1 MRRKKNKQM
10 EGQMSIFDMFSS
22 VIENTKTEEEN
33 VTVSEGGIAAA
44 DITAVETGT
53 QTSIF
58 DLFSTDEQDTQKQE
72 KKPKKNFFHR
82 TIQFAKSLEDKWK
95 NNLAALKML
104 LGLDDYA
111 DEDQQTILSS
121 YEGWGGLS
129 SYFEVEEKKVQL
141 ETLVGENTY
150 KGIKSS
156 ILTSYYTNEKIINF
170 MYQILSE
177 IGVKGKL
184 NILDPCMGTGNFYRM
199 LPDTLQDSNLYGV
212 ELEETSCNIAKQL
225 FQKANIQNCA
235 FEKAD
240 LPDNYFDLIIGNVP
254 FSDFSAADNTYGS
267 CLIHDYFFLK
277 ALDLARPGGIVAM
290 ITTKGTMDKKSS
302 RIRKMLAKKADLL
315 CAIRLPETAFAV
327 TGAKILVSSE
337 NDFTPAKRKEFCSKI
352 ATGSYDAIIIAQSQF
367 QKIPISPEYQ
377 EKYIKAQ
384 IEELDK
390 LLDSAEQNFTVRNI
404 ESSKKKLSVKLEKLQ
419 DSKRKDDVI
428 YFDQL
433 GVTKLIVDEAHYYKN
448 LLLTTKMNNIAGIN
462 TSSNSKRA
470 FDMFMKCQY
479 MEENC
484 RNKGIVFL
492 TGTPVSNS
500 MAEVY
505 TMQRYLQLN
514 TLKEL
519 GIDSFDSWASTFG
532 ETKTAM
538 ELAPEGTGYRARTR
552 FTRFVGLAEL
562 LTIFKEVA
570 DIKVKDIKE
579 MDVPNAVMETISIDA
594 SDEQKKYVD
603 GLASRAARIRD
614 GGVDPSEDN
623 MLKVTNEGRK
633 LALDQRLVGIE
644 EENFNSKAKYCVNQ
658 VMDIYEK
665 YPGKT
670 QVIFLDLSTPKKG
683 EFNVYDD
690 VKAKLIERGIPEGEI
705 AFIHSAK
712 TNKQKVDLCKKVNEG
727 VIRVLLGSTD
737 KAGTGCNFQKKLIA
751 LHDLDCPWRPSDLT
765 QRSGRIIR
773 QGNFNKEVYIYRYV
787 TKNTFDSY
795 LWQTVENKQR
805 YIGQILSEENIPRRM
820 EEDDLTL
827 SFAEIKAAACGNPLI
842 KEQMEL
848 TQQVKRLKMQ
858 KNNFLNQYYELE
870 SYISKIAPNR
880 IEQYKKNIENIE
892 KDIEVAKK
900 YHTGD
905 FHIKVLD
912 KYDSDTRAEA
922 NKIIHNIQP
931 SYKNERKIASYQG
944 FDIILDRKS
953 VYSHQTMI
961 IRGNYDY
968 EFEFSG
974 STNIMYQIDKIIE
987 YGILEE
993 LKTFKRR
1000 LEFESRKFV
1009 TAKTELNPD
1018 FPHESELI
1026 KKQARLS
1033 ELNQKLSA

>member
-1 MRRKKNKQM
+1 M
-10 EGQMSIFDMFSS
+10 
-22 VIENTKTEEEN
+22 
-33 VTVSEGGIAAA
+33 
-44 DITAVETGT
+44 
-53 QTSIF
+53 
-58 DLFSTDEQDTQKQE
+58 
-72 KKPKKNFFHR
+72 
-82 TIQFAKSLEDKWK
+82 
-95 NNLAALKML
+95 
-104 LGLDDYA
+104 
-111 DEDQQTILSS
+111 
-121 YEGWGGLS
+121 
-129 SYFEVEEKKVQL
+129 
-141 ETLVGENTY
+141 
-150 KGIKSS
+150 
-156 ILTSYYTNEKIINF
+156 
-170 MYQILSE
+170 
-177 IGVKGKL
+177 
-184 NILDPCMGTGNFYRM
+184 
-199 LPDTLQDSNLYGV
+199 
-212 ELEETSCNIAKQL
+212 
-225 FQKANIQNCA
+225 
-235 FEKAD
+235 
-240 LPDNYFDLIIGNVP
+240 
-254 FSDFSAADNTYGS
+254 
-267 CLIHDYFFLK
+267 
-277 ALDLARPGGIVAM
+277 
-290 ITTKGTMDKKSS
+290 
-302 RIRKMLAKKADLL
+302 
-315 CAIRLPETAFAV
+315 
-327 TGAKILVSSE
+327 
-337 NDFTPAKRKEFCSKI
+337 
-352 ATGSYDAIIIAQSQF
+352 
-367 QKIPISPEYQ
+367 
-377 EKYIKAQ
+377 
-384 IEELDK
+384 
-390 LLDSAEQNFTVRNI
+390 
-404 ESSKKKLSVKLEKLQ
+404 
-419 DSKRKDDVI
+419 
-428 YFDQL
+428 

-900 YHTGD
+900 YHTDD

-922 NKIIHNIQP
+922 NKIIRNIQP

-944 FDIILDRKS
+944 FDIILDRKL

-1000 LEFESRKFV
+1000 LEFESRKFA

>member
-1 MRRKKNKQM
+1 M
-10 EGQMSIFDMFSS
+10 
-22 VIENTKTEEEN
+22 
-33 VTVSEGGIAAA
+33 
-44 DITAVETGT
+44 
-53 QTSIF
+53 
-58 DLFSTDEQDTQKQE
+58 
-72 KKPKKNFFHR
+72 
-82 TIQFAKSLEDKWK
+82 
-95 NNLAALKML
+95 
-104 LGLDDYA
+104 
-111 DEDQQTILSS
+111 
-121 YEGWGGLS
+121 
-129 SYFEVEEKKVQL
+129 
-141 ETLVGENTY
+141 
-150 KGIKSS
+150 
-156 ILTSYYTNEKIINF
+156 
-170 MYQILSE
+170 
-177 IGVKGKL
+177 
-184 NILDPCMGTGNFYRM
+184 
-199 LPDTLQDSNLYGV
+199 
-212 ELEETSCNIAKQL
+212 
-225 FQKANIQNCA
+225 
-235 FEKAD
+235 
-240 LPDNYFDLIIGNVP
+240 
-254 FSDFSAADNTYGS
+254 
-267 CLIHDYFFLK
+267 
-277 ALDLARPGGIVAM
+277 
-290 ITTKGTMDKKSS
+290 
-302 RIRKMLAKKADLL
+302 
-315 CAIRLPETAFAV
+315 
-327 TGAKILVSSE
+327 
-337 NDFTPAKRKEFCSKI
+337 
-352 ATGSYDAIIIAQSQF
+352 
-367 QKIPISPEYQ
+367 
-377 EKYIKAQ
+377 
-384 IEELDK
+384 
-390 LLDSAEQNFTVRNI
+390 
-404 ESSKKKLSVKLEKLQ
+404 Q

-900 YHTGD
+900 YHTDD

-922 NKIIHNIQP
+922 NKIIRNIQP

-968 EFEFSG
+968 EIEFSG

-993 LKTFKRR
+993 LKNFKRR
-1000 LEFESRKFV
+1000 LEFESRKFA